1 MPVGLRQLRG
11 TFKTGATQGLAT
23 ENAEPDFDLVEPAR
37 RGGSEMKTNIRMLGE
52 LVVVFLARTVV
63 RGFRSLLP
71 LLVCT

>member
-1 MPVGLRQLRG
+1 
-11 TFKTGATQGLAT
+11 
-23 ENAEPDFDLVEPAR
+23 
-37 RGGSEMKTNIRMLGE
+37 MKTNIRMLGE